1 MKGAHSSDAG
11 WCIMR
16 RAIATSAETPRI
28 CAIVVLLAVDGFVG
42 RFEGLKNFG
51 NGFEINVL
59 CGAKIGWLGSE
70 RRPISVVSE

>member
-1 MKGAHSSDAG
+1 VKGAHSSDAG
-11 WCIMR
+11 WCMRR

-28 CAIVVLLAVDGFVG
+28 CAIVVPLAVDGFVG

-51 NGFEINVL
+51 NGIEINVL

-70 RRPISVVSE
+70 RRPILVVLE